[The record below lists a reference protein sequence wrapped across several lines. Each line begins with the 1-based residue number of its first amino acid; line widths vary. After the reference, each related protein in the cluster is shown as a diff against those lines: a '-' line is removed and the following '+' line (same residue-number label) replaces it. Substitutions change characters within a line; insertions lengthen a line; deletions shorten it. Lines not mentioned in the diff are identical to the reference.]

1 MAQYKVP
8 QDVEADDKL
17 LGPFSFRQ
25 LIYLFITAGLI
36 ALAVGLFNI
45 FPLLC
50 IIPAPFA
57 IFFLILALPLKKDQ
71 PMETYLAAIISFYL
85 KPNKRFWN
93 PGQRDSTI
101 TITAPKKIEG
111 PRVRTISEEEAT
123 HRLSFLADIV
133 DSEGK
138 SVKGNWSTPVREEYL
153 AEASATPDMFETY
166 NSQTLGNRID
176 TETASKHAAAIEQMR
191 ATIDQVENLSTPTSA
206 PTINHDYSS
215 QSGPSAFTATSP
227 STPTKSST
235 IVTPE
240 VNKNPKNPP
249 QQPPEPVNPAKLAAM
264 EQLANNKDYSIA
276 TIAKEANRIKNDN
289 NEVYISLH

>member
-25 LIYLFITAGLI
+25 
-36 ALAVGLFNI
+36 
-45 FPLLC
+45 
-50 IIPAPFA
+50 
-57 IFFLILALPLKKDQ
+57 LILALPLKKDQ

-111 PRVRTISEEEAT
+111 PRIRTISEEEAS

-138 SVKGNWSTPVREEYL
+138 SVKGNWAAPIREEYL

-166 NSQTLGNRID
+166 KSQALGSRVD
-176 TETASKHAAAIEQMR
+176 SETASKHAEAIEQMR
-191 ATIDQVENLSTPTSA
+191 AAIDQAENLSSEAPKN
-206 PTINHDYSS
+206 PTISRNYSS

-227 STPTKSST
+227 K
-235 IVTPE
+235 TPE
-240 VNKNPKNPP
+240 KSESVAPS
-249 QQPPEPVNPAKLAAM
+249 PEPPKEKSDEPNPAKLAAM
-264 EQLANNKDYSIA
+264 QQLANNKDYSIA
-276 TIAKEANRIKNDN
+276 TIAKEAERIKNDK

>member
-1 MAQYKVP
+1 
-8 QDVEADDKL
+8 
-17 LGPFSFRQ
+17 
-25 LIYLFITAGLI
+25 
-36 ALAVGLFNI
+36 
-45 FPLLC
+45 
-50 IIPAPFA
+50 
-57 IFFLILALPLKKDQ
+57 
-71 PMETYLAAIISFYL
+71 
-85 KPNKRFWN
+85 
-93 PGQRDSTI
+93 
-101 TITAPKKIEG
+101 
-111 PRVRTISEEEAT
+111 
-123 HRLSFLADIV
+123 
-133 DSEGK
+133 
-138 SVKGNWSTPVREEYL
+138 
-153 AEASATPDMFETY
+153 MFETY

>member
-111 PRVRTISEEEAT
+111 PRVRTIS
-123 HRLSFLADIV
+123 
-133 DSEGK
+133 
-138 SVKGNWSTPVREEYL
+138 
-153 AEASATPDMFETY
+153 
-166 NSQTLGNRID
+166 
-176 TETASKHAAAIEQMR
+176 
-191 ATIDQVENLSTPTSA
+191 
-206 PTINHDYSS
+206 
-215 QSGPSAFTATSP
+215 
-227 STPTKSST
+227 
-235 IVTPE
+235 
-240 VNKNPKNPP
+240 
-249 QQPPEPVNPAKLAAM
+249 
-264 EQLANNKDYSIA
+264 
-276 TIAKEANRIKNDN
+276 
-289 NEVYISLH
+289 